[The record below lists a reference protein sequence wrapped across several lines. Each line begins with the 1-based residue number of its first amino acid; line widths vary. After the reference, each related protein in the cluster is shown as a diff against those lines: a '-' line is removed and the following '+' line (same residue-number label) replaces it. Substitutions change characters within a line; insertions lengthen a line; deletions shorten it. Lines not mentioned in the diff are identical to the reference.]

1 MNTDRSVKVKDIVE
15 KFQME
20 VLYPGAD
27 FDTETLTIT
36 DVNRPG
42 LQFVGFFD
50 YFDPRRLQII
60 GKAETMFL
68 KSFSSAERRK
78 CFEDLF
84 KYEIPALV
92 ISRKLDVFPECMEMA
107 QKYGR
112 TLLRTE
118 HTSVEFTSMTID
130 FLNHELAPMITRHGV
145 LMDVYGEGV
154 LILGDSGIG
163 KSELAIELVK
173 RGHRLVADDA
183 VELRK
188 VSNRQIMGT
197 APENIRHFI
206 ELRGIGIVNVA
217 RVFGVGAV
225 KVSESLDLV
234 VQLEA
239 WDPTKN
245 YQRTGLESEYY
256 DILGVNIP
264 STIIPVSPG
273 RNLAVVLE
281 TAAINNRQKK
291 MGYNA
296 AKELL
301 IRLGLNDTMD

>member
-20 VLYPGAD
+20 VLYRGTD
-27 FDTETLTIT
+27 YETETLTIT

>member
-1 MNTDRSVKVKDIVE
+1 MNTNRSVKVKDIVE

-20 VLYPGAD
+20 VLYRGTD
-27 FDTETLTIT
+27 YETETLTIT

-60 GKAETMFL
+60 GKGETTFL
-68 KSFSSAERRK
+68 KGYTPDQRRK

-84 KYEIPALV
+84 RYEIPALV
-92 ISRKLDVFPECMEMA
+92 ISRGLDAFPECMEMA

-112 TLLRTE
+112 TLLRTR

-130 FLNHELAPMITRHGV
+130 YLNHELAPMITRHGV

-154 LILGDSGIG
+154 LILGESGIG
-163 KSELAIELVK
+163 KSETAIELIK

-256 DILGVNIP
+256 DILGVSIP
-264 STIIPVSPG
+264 STSIPVSPG

-301 IRLGLNDTMD
+301 IRLGLDDKLD